1 MNNKFIRKINLLTVN
16 SVILF
21 TVLVVCSY
29 FMIMLEKYAAA
40 AILTILAVLCAA
52 LNIVV
57 HLVKQRERLKRIKL
71 LTFYAEG
78 NLHPGPG
85 AIPFFRLPLVFLSA
99 DGHFLWSNDLF
110 SGIFHDK
117 STMQKVL
124 RDLYIVHLRGKLE
137 NQTLMLET
145 PVQFCNRNFLMMTN
159 IVRLDHDY
167 GEDSFAIMLY
177 FSENTDFIELKKLY
191 ESRQTAVAEI
201 AVDSYQEIFQSNGE
215 SVINA
220 ITVELSKIFNKWL
233 SDTNA
238 VIKKLVQDRYILI
251 LEEDALNRLEQ
262 EKFSVLNQVKRISVG
277 NRIPVTLSIGVGVHG
292 NSVLENYE
300 SASQALELALSRG
313 GDQAVVRDQG
323 RDAYYGGSTMDL
335 ETLSKVKARIVAD
348 LMKKEI
354 QRSSRVLIMG
364 HQTGDMDSLG
374 ASLCVYRACAFFG
387 IDAKI
392 ILNEGNPAING
403 MLKRLQSMPEYR
415 DLFINTSYALYLV
428 DDDTL
433 AVVVDT
439 SRQSMTECP
448 KLIDYVPRIAVV
460 DHHRKASDYLKNTV
474 LDYSESY
481 ASSTSELLLEVLQYM
496 IPHVAIPVVEAEAM
510 YAGILVDTKNFT
522 FKTGTRTFEVASY
535 LKKQGVDTIAV
546 RQYFQPDFDTY
557 AEVSKVTASVKL
569 IQNRIAIAYCSK
581 ETKNMKLVAAMAADQ
596 LLNIAGVDASFVL
609 SDKGGDVAISARS
622 LGEIN
627 VQVILEKMGGGGH
640 LIAAAANL
648 SNISVEFA
656 EKELLKHIMEYLE
669 K

>member
-16 SVILF
+16 TVILF
-21 TVLVVCSY
+21 AVFVVCSY
-29 FMIMLEKYAAA
+29 LLIITGRYVAVL
-40 AILTILAVLCAA
+40 ILSIIAVLCAV
-52 LNIVV
+52 LNIIV
-57 HLVKQRERLKRIKL
+57 HWVKQRERLKRIKL
-71 LTFYAEG
+71 LTFYADG

-85 AIPFFRLPLVFLSA
+85 AIPFFRLPLLSA
-99 DGHFLWSNDLF
+99 EGKFLWCNDLF
-110 SGIFHDK
+110 RSIFVEQ
-117 STMQKVL
+117 SEMQKVL
-124 RDLYIVHLRGKLE
+124 REVYVVHLRGKLE

-145 PVQFCNRNFLMMTN
+145 PVQFSNRNFLMMTN
-159 IVRLDHDY
+159 IVRLDQDHQ
-167 GEDSFAIMLY
+167 EDNFAIMLY
-177 FSENTDFIELKKLY
+177 FSENTGYVQLKEKY
-191 ESRQTAVAEI
+191 ERRQTAVAEI

-215 SVINA
+215 AVINA
-220 ITVELSKIFNKWL
+220 ITVELSKIFSKWL
-233 SDTNA
+233 AGTNA

-251 LEEDALNRLEQ
+251 LEEDALKRLEQ

-277 NRIPVTLSIGVGVHG
+277 NRIPVTLSIGVGLHG
-292 NSVLENYE
+292 DSVQANYE
-300 SASQALELALSRG
+300 AASEALELALSRG

-323 RDAYYGGSTMDL
+323 RDNYYGGSTMDM

-348 LMKKEI
+348 LLKKEI
-354 QRSSRVLIMG
+354 QRSSKVLIMG

-374 ASLCVYRACAFFG
+374 ASLCVYRACAFFN
-387 IDAKI
+387 IEAKI

-403 MLKRLQSMPEYR
+403 MLKRLQAIPEYA
-415 DLFINTSYALYLV
+415 DLFINTSYALNLV

-439 SRQSMTECP
+439 SRQNMTECP
-448 KLIDYVPRIAVV
+448 KLLDYAPRIAVI
-460 DHHRKASDYLKNTV
+460 DHHRKAADYLKDTV

-481 ASSTSELLLEVLQYM
+481 ASSTSELLVEVLQYM
-496 IPHVAIPVVEAEAM
+496 IPHVALPVVEAEAM
-510 YAGILVDTKNFT
+510 YAGMLVDTKNFT
-522 FKTGTRTFEVASY
+522 FKTGTRTFQVASY
-535 LKKQGVDTIAV
+535 LKKQGVDTIGV

-569 IQNRIAIAYCSK
+569 LQNRIAVAYCSK

-609 SDKGGDVAISARS
+609 SDKSGDVAISARS

-640 LIAAAANL
+640 LIAAAANIE
-648 SNISVEFA
+648 NISVEFA
-656 EKELLKHIMEYLE
+656 EKELVKHILEYLE

>member
-117 STMQKVL
+117 SIMQKVL

-415 DLFINTSYALYLV
+415 DLFINTSYALNLV

>member
-415 DLFINTSYALYLV
+415 DLFINTSYALNLV

-656 EKELLKHIMEYLE
+656 EKDLLKHIMEYLE

>member
-16 SVILF
+16 SVLLF

-29 FMIMLEKYAAA
+29 LMILSERYVAAL
-40 AILTILAVLCAA
+40 ILGIIAVVCAA
-52 LNIVV
+52 LNIIV
-57 HLVKQRERLKRIKL
+57 HWIKQRERLKRIKL

-78 NLHPGPG
+78 NIHPGPG

-99 DGHFLWSNDLF
+99 EGKFLWCNDLF
-110 SGIFHDK
+110 RGIFRDQ
-117 STMQKVL
+117 SDLQKVL
-124 RDLYIVHLRGKLE
+124 RELYIVHLRGKLE

-145 PVQFCNRNFLMMTN
+145 PVEFSDRNFLMMTN
-159 IVRLDHDY
+159 IVRLDQEHQ
-167 GEDSFAIMLY
+167 EDNFAIMLY
-177 FSENTDFIELKKLY
+177 FSENTEYVLLKEKY

-215 SVINA
+215 AVINA
-220 ITVELSKIFNKWL
+220 ITVELSKIFTKWL
-233 SDTNA
+233 SGTNA

-251 LEEDALNRLEQ
+251 LEEAALKRLEQ

-277 NRIPVTLSIGVGVHG
+277 NRIPVTLSIGVGIHG
-292 NSVLENYE
+292 DSVQANYE
-300 SASQALELALSRG
+300 AASEALELALSRG
-313 GDQAVVRDQG
+313 GDQAVVRDQNH
-323 RDAYYGGSTMDL
+323 DDYYGGSTMDM
-335 ETLSKVKARIVAD
+335 ETLSKVKSRIVAD
-348 LMKKEI
+348 LLKKEI

-364 HQTGDMDSLG
+364 HQIGDMDSLG

-387 IDAKI
+387 IEAKI

-403 MLKRLQSMPEYR
+403 MLKRLQAIPEYA
-415 DLFINTSYALYLV
+415 DLFINTSYALNLV

-439 SRQSMTECP
+439 SRQNMTECP
-448 KLIDYVPRIAVV
+448 KLLDYVPRVAVV
-460 DHHRKASDYLKNTV
+460 DHHRKAADYLKETV

-481 ASSTSELLLEVLQYM
+481 ASSTSELLVEVLQYM
-496 IPHVAIPVVEAEAM
+496 IPHVAVPVVEAEAM
-510 YAGILVDTKNFT
+510 YAGMLVDTKNFT
-522 FKTGTRTFEVASY
+522 FKTGTRTFQVASY
-535 LKKQGVDTIAV
+535 LKKQGVDTIGV
-546 RQYFQPDFDTY
+546 RQYFQPDFETY

-569 IQNRIAIAYCSK
+569 LQNRIAIAYCTK
-581 ETKNMKLVAAMAADQ
+581 ETRNMKLVAAMAADQ

-609 SDKGGDVAISARS
+609 LDKNGDVGISARS

-640 LIAAAANL
+640 LTAAAASL
-648 SNISVEFA
+648 ENISVEFA
-656 EKELLKHIMEYLE
+656 EKELLKHIVEYLE

>member
-415 DLFINTSYALYLV
+415 DLFINTSYALNLV

>member
-29 FMIMLEKYAAA
+29 LMIASENYAAA
-40 AILTILAVLCAA
+40 LILGVIALLCAA
-52 LNIVV
+52 LNIIV
-57 HLVKQRERLKRIKL
+57 HIVKQKDRLRRIKL

-85 AIPFFRLPLVFLSA
+85 AIPFFRLPLAFLSS
-99 DGHFLWSNDLF
+99 DGRYLWGNDLF
-110 SGIFHDK
+110 RAIFPDK
-117 STMQKVL
+117 SDMQKTL
-124 RDLYIVHLRGKLE
+124 RELYIVHLRGKLE

-145 PVQFCNRNFLMMTN
+145 PVQLSGRNFLMMTN
-159 IVRLDHDY
+159 IVRLDQEHT
-167 GEDSFAIMLY
+167 EDNFAIMLY
-177 FSENTDFIELKKLY
+177 FSENTEYVQLKKKY

-201 AVDSYQEIFQSNGE
+201 AIDSYQEIFQSNGE

-220 ITVELSKIFNKWL
+220 ITVELAKIFTKWL

-277 NRIPVTLSIGVGVHG
+277 NRIPVTLSIGVGIHG
-292 NSVLENYE
+292 DSVLENYE
-300 SASQALELALSRG
+300 AASQALELALSRG
-313 GDQAVVRDQG
+313 GDQAVVRDHEH
-323 RDAYYGGSTMDL
+323 DDYYGGSTMDL
-335 ETLSKVKARIVAD
+335 ESLSKVKARIVAD
-348 LMKKEI
+348 LLKKEI

-387 IDAKI
+387 IEAKI
-392 ILNEGNPAING
+392 ILNEGNSAING
-403 MLKRLQSMPEYR
+403 MLKRIQSMPEYG
-415 DLFINTSYALYLV
+415 DLFINTSYALNLV

-448 KLIDYVPRIAVV
+448 KLLDYAPRVAVV
-460 DHHRKASDYLKNTV
+460 DHHRKASDYLKDTV

-481 ASSTSELLLEVLQYM
+481 ASSTGELLVEVLQYM
-496 IPHVAIPVVEAEAM
+496 IPHVALPVVEAEAL

-535 LKKQGVDTIAV
+535 LRRQGVDTVGV

-557 AEVSKVTASVKL
+557 AEVSKVTSTVKL
-569 IQNRIAIAYCSK
+569 IQSRIAIAYCK
-581 ETKNMKLVAAMAADQ
+581 CETKNMKLVAAMAADQ

-609 SDKGGDVAISARS
+609 SDKGGDVSISARS

-640 LIAAAANL
+640 LIAAAATLN
-648 SNISVEFA
+648 SISLEFA
-656 EKELLKHIMEYLE
+656 EKELIKHIMEYLE